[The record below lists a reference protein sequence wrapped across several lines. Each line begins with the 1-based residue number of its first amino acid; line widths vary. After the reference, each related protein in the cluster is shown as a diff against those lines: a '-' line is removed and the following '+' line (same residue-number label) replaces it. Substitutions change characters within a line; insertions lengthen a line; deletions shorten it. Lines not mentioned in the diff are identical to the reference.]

1 MLGPD
6 GAPVAGNNQNA
17 TTDYTKD
24 NAQRDYVYDR
34 VVQEVNAAP
43 GEIERLSVAVAV
55 DDQAVDEATIEQI
68 ENLVVAAAGIDEKRG
83 DQVVVTR
90 MPFAQADDELAAAQK
105 EAAAQESQGELFA
118 LIRTALVSLALALMA
133 FFAYRSV
140 KKARTV
146 VVENIDVA
154 GLNLGAGSKDD
165 DEDDE
170 DDDDE
175 DETQERLSSMSQMQP
190 EAVAQVLKTWLSDP
204 RR

>member
-1 MLGPD
+1 
-6 GAPVAGNNQNA
+6 
-17 TTDYTKD
+17 
-24 NAQRDYVYDR
+24 
-34 VVQEVNAAP
+34 
-43 GEIERLSVAVAV
+43 
-55 DDQAVDEATIEQI
+55 
-68 ENLVVAAAGIDEKRG
+68 
-83 DQVVVTR
+83 
-90 MPFAQADDELAAAQK
+90 
-105 EAAAQESQGELFA
+105 
-118 LIRTALVSLALALMA
+118 MA